1 MMCEIKQAHYRLEG
15 DVGLWAWVA
24 HMDLTRPKT
33 HWMPSLTEDMSLS
46 MIHESEPIRIGL

>member
-1 MMCEIKQAHYRLEG
+1 MMCEIKQVHYRLEG